1 MQINHFIE
9 KIEKDKISIIRA
21 WISSASVIK
30 LINDYSIDK
39 DLLIK
44 RYAFGVIDHYI
55 QAVKNRQK
63 IEDCPVIIDFIK
75 YLKKQNIKSSELF
88 LLWASFK
95 NALINFAFES
105 NIQSKELMER
115 IVYYY
120 EEFFSSILDIY
131 SKSIAQVES
140 ALNKSIDIVD
150 KYVIMSRA
158 DVNGIIISVSTA
170 FCKISGYESFE
181 LIGKSHNVL
190 RHPDMSKKVFADLW
204 NTIKSGNMWQGEIIN
219 RKKNGDSYWIKTTI
233 HPNFDNS
240 GTIVSYDAI
249 NVDISSQVELKNQQ
263 NLLVEQSKSA
273 AMGEMISMIAHQWR
287 QPLQAVSILIQKLPL
302 LKMVNGEI
310 SDEMLDDVVN
320 QVSSQLDYMSKTVD
334 DFRDYFKPNKS
345 KEEVFIKDVIEKS
358 IDFLAY
364 LFKINSIEV
373 KYENN
378 SNSCLQI
385 YLNEIVQ
392 VFINLAKNSCDAILE
407 KSIEHGKIDIRTYED
422 KNSLIIEFEDNAG
435 GIKSNLLDKIFDPY
449 FSTKNNKNGTGLGLY
464 MSKTIIEEHSGG
476 KINVYNT
483 DSGTKFIIKLPL
495 K

>member
-1 MQINHFIE
+1 
-9 KIEKDKISIIRA
+9 
-21 WISSASVIK
+21 
-30 LINDYSIDK
+30 
-39 DLLIK
+39 
-44 RYAFGVIDHYI
+44 
-55 QAVKNRQK
+55 
-63 IEDCPVIIDFIK
+63 
-75 YLKKQNIKSSELF
+75 
-88 LLWASFK
+88 
-95 NALINFAFES
+95 
-105 NIQSKELMER
+105 
-115 IVYYY
+115 
-120 EEFFSSILDIY
+120 
-131 SKSIAQVES
+131 
-140 ALNKSIDIVD
+140 
-150 KYVIMSRA
+150 
-158 DVNGIIISVSTA
+158 
-170 FCKISGYESFE
+170 
-181 LIGKSHNVL
+181 
-190 RHPDMSKKVFADLW
+190 
-204 NTIKSGNMWQGEIIN
+204 
-219 RKKNGDSYWIKTTI
+219 
-233 HPNFDNS
+233 
-240 GTIVSYDAI
+240 
-249 NVDISSQVELKNQQ
+249 
-263 NLLVEQSKSA
+263 
-273 AMGEMISMIAHQWR
+273 MIAHQWR

-302 LKMVNGEI
+302 LKMVNGDI

-334 DFRDYFKPNKS
+334 DFRDYFKPNKN

-358 IDFLAY
+358 MDFLAY

-373 KYENN
+373 KYQNS

-483 DSGTKFIIKLPL
+483 DFGTKFIIKLPL